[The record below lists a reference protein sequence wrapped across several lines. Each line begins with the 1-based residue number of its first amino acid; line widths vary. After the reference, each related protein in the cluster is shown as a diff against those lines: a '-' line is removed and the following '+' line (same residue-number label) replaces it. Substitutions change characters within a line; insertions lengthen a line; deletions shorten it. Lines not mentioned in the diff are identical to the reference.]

1 MNEQGPIPKTVES
14 EITTEQIIA
23 LSRKVTVLM
32 TKPENTGTKAPLLLF
47 LKNKGLNA
55 LKYRFTLDEDRLNS
69 LYPMMKD
76 WIATVQMATEQHM
89 EDKEVEVFLVTSED
103 GECKDVREE
112 VLKLRGLDRVASN
125 NPVGTLR
132 NELPGQT
139 IFYAGTEADSTVQYS
154 RNGFHCSTTPEEV
167 LSNLKTFGLL
177 DEAKRLVGV
186 E

>member
-76 WIATVQMATEQHM
+76 WIATVQRPLNNTW
-89 EDKEVEVFLVTSED
+89 KT
-103 GECKDVREE
+103 K
-112 VLKLRGLDRVASN
+112 KLR
-125 NPVGTLR
+125 
-132 NELPGQT
+132 
-139 IFYAGTEADSTVQYS
+139 
-154 RNGFHCSTTPEEV
+154 CSW
-167 LSNLKTFGLL
+167 
-177 DEAKRLVGV
+177 
-186 E
+186 